1 MAGLGVD
8 NIVEIEIVTAN
19 SEILILNET

>member
-19 SEILILNET
+19 SEILIVNET